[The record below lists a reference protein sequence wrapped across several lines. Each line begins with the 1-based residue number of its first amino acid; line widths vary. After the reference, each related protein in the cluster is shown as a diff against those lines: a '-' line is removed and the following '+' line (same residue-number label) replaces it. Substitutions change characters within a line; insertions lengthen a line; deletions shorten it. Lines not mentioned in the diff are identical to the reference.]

1 MIDAVVPLEEGI
13 QSEEGQVVIA
23 GPVSR
28 LRPLNGME
36 RGLVKR
42 SKGTIRML
50 LGSAVAIPFGLIMP
64 ELAMIGGVFSLWGM
78 GEVVSGSMDIIDA
91 AESGQIQE

>member
-1 MIDAVVPLEEGI
+1 MIIDSLLLKGLWKEPLPEDGGRGGGNFNGKKMPLMG
-13 QSEEGQVVIA
+13 SEF
-23 GPVSR
+23 
-28 LRPLNGME
+28 L
-36 RGLVKR
+36 
-42 SKGTIRML
+42 
-50 LGSAVAIPFGLIMP
+50 IPFGLIMP